1 MTHQGSLNQK
11 KSTMFGK
18 SFWKNTTTAL
28 YFSASLSAILMLHLG
43 VKTPITIAASASGNT
58 LEIAQASS
66 TVIYVNPQTGSD
78 RIGAGNSTSNAYRT
92 ISYALQQ
99 AQAGTVIQLA
109 PGTYTRDTGETFPLV
124 VPAGVTLRGDEATKG
139 QTVIILGGGTTIS
152 PTFASQNVAIRA
164 EQDSQIRGLTISNP
178 NTRGTGLWIE
188 STNPIVSNNTFSNS
202 ERDGVFVTG
211 NGTPLISDNIFTKN
225 NGNGISLASS
235 AKGEIRN
242 NLFQNTGFGLAIGGN
257 TSSLITGNRV
267 TQNVDGMVIS
277 NAAQPVLRNNV
288 IETNQRDGIVAI
300 SNAAPNLGT
309 ADSPGNNIIR
319 NNGRNDLYNATTSNT
334 IVAVGNDINKSKI
347 IGRVDFV
354 AAQVQPPDG
363 GTPSTSGLTDVKGNW
378 AEAYITALSSK
389 GIIAGF
395 PDGTFRPNDPV
406 TRAQFAAI
414 INKAFAPAKIQS
426 CSNFGD
432 VATNFWGFQAIQT
445 SCQGGFLSGYP
456 NNIFQPNQN
465 IPRLQVLVALVSGL
479 KLRTTDTTVLSV
491 FSDAAQIPS
500 WATTAIAGATK
511 SQLVVNYP
519 QRNLLNPNRNA
530 TRAEVAAFVYQ
541 SLVNSGKVTAIPSP
555 YLVTSP

>member
-1 MTHQGSLNQK
+1 
-11 KSTMFGK
+11 MFGK
-18 SFWKNTTTAL
+18 NFWKNTTAAL
-28 YFSASLSAILMLHLG
+28 YFTASLSAALILQVG
-43 VKTPITIAASASGNT
+43 VKAPIATATSASVNT

-78 RIGAGNSTSNAYRT
+78 RVGAGNSTTNAYRT

-99 AQAGTVIQLA
+99 AQAGTVVQLA
-109 PGTYTRDTGETFPLV
+109 PGTYTVNTGETFPLV
-124 VPAGVTLRGDEATKG
+124 VPTGVTLRGDESTKG
-139 QTVIILGGGTTIS
+139 QTVIIIGGGTTIS
-152 PTFASQNVAIRA
+152 PTFASQSVAIRA

-188 STNPIVSNNTFSNS
+188 STNPIVTNNTFSNS

-211 NGTPLISDNIFTKN
+211 DGTPLISDNIFTKN
-225 NGNGISLASS
+225 NGNGISLARS

-257 TSSLITGNRV
+257 ASSLIIGNRI

-277 NAAQPVLRNNV
+277 NSAQPVLRNNV

-300 SNAAPNLGT
+300 SDAAPNLGT
-309 ADSPGNNIIR
+309 ADNPGNNIIR
-319 NNGRNDLYNATTSNT
+319 NNGRYDLYNATTRNT

-347 IGRVDFV
+347 VGRVDFV

-363 GTPSTSGLTDVKGNW
+363 GTPSTNGLTDVKGNW

-456 NNIFQPNQN
+456 GNIFQPNQN

-541 SLVNSGKVTAIPSP
+541 SLVNSGKATAIPSP
-555 YLVTSP
+555 YLVTTP